1 MIKVNNSSEQ
11 PSYPASGSLNLSPV
25 EQKVIQWLRIKK
37 QCTIDEMISEFAI
50 DNIEADYILA
60 ELKQRNL
67 VKMIELEGD
76 QVYLLQVSNLKK
88 EKFIESKLKALEK
101 KIGKMTFRTL
111 IVLTF
116 VTAFLLIP
124 FVFSPV
130 YLPIL
135 RESDFDLHQFLHGN
149 SYKLATGYIAL
160 FFTFLEMIL
169 TARKRGRGWLV
180 KIKIPGSLILWR
192 SLHIFVGVAF
202 LAITV
207 VHTIGSHGIN
217 FNAVFLWIFFGVTL
231 SAVVGSVAEMGA
243 LESPNKSFGKG
254 VANNNIWTK
263 FLPGMSKGQLIRSI
277 RDVWLTTHIFLVNV
291 FFVMLAFHIFIAY
304 YYE

>member
-37 QCTIDEMISEFAI
+37 QCTIAEVISEFSI

-116 VTAFLLIP
+116 VTAFLLVP

-169 TARKRGRGWLV
+169 TARKRGRGWLI
-180 KIKIPGSLILWR
+180 KLKIPGSIFLWR
-192 SLHIFVGVAF
+192 TLHIFVGVA
-202 LAITV
+202 LVGVVLIHTV
-207 VHTIGSHGIN
+207 GATGLN
-217 FNAVFLWIFFGVTL
+217 FNAIFLWIFFGVTL
-231 SAVVGSVAEMGA
+231 SALVGVVTETGVLEYPGRYIGSAPNSNSMIPTIKKGA
-243 LESPNKSFGKG
+243 F
-254 VANNNIWTK
+254 
-263 FLPGMSKGQLIRSI
+263 IRGW
-277 RDVWLTTHIFLVNV
+277 REWWLATHIFLVSV
-291 FFVMLAFHIFIAY
+291 FFIMLGFHIFLAY
-304 YYE
+304 YYQ